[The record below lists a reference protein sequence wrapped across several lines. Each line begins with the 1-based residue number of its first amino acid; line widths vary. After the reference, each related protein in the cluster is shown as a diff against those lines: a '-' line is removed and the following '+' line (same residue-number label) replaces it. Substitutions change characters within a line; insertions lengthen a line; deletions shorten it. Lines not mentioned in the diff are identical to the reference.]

1 MLIRPLHIGALSF
14 FCVAAAT
21 AATPA
26 IAPSDAHRTHR
37 FGAQD
42 EAQFQAPDALF
53 RPQTWF
59 HYIGGNVATKGITAD
74 LEAIAQAGISGVQLF
89 HGQFGGPWPGVEPQ
103 IPCLSERWDE
113 AVHHTASECRRLG
126 LRFSMQN
133 CPGWAMSGGP
143 WIAPS
148 NAMRHLVYSRTD
160 CTTSTQPTITLAQPQ
175 PSREE
180 WRDYRDIAVL
190 AFPCPVDDAVKPLE
204 PQSITSTRPEL
215 NWKECLLGRAKGP
228 LQIAPSSTTN
238 PVQIDVSFAQPVTIR
253 RIEFSP
259 VHAFNHDFCYE
270 PGVTFRF
277 AAVRDGKEESVTTVQ
292 MPQASWQDD
301 KPFTVACSETTATQ
315 FRLTLINAHPMR
327 LSFMKLFSG
336 ARQHNW
342 ESEAAWTLRSSD
354 PSAEGIKQSPAAWVK
369 PDQVLDLTDK
379 MTADGTLTWQAP
391 TGTTW
396 TVLRIG
402 HVNAGMRNGPA
413 PAEGTGWECDKLNPR
428 GAEAHFAGY
437 IGRLTAANGPLN
449 NHLLDS
455 MLLDSWECKTQ
466 TWTWDM
472 PDVFR
477 FHAGYPLLSYMPALF
492 GYVMDD
498 PEKTACFLR
507 DWRNTINDCF
517 VNRFYGRMKELARAQ
532 NLAITFETAAGDIF
546 PADILEYYK
555 HADVP
560 MCEFWSPFTGTFV
573 GSLNFK
579 PIKPCASAARLY
591 GKTRVAAEAFT
602 SFKLTFNEHFEDLK
616 EVAHLNMM
624 EGVTHLVF
632 HTYTHNPRTDFLP
645 PGTSFGSGIGTPF
658 LRGQTW
664 WPYAKELTTY
674 FARCNYLLERGRP
687 VSDVL
692 WYLGDTIDHKPDQ
705 LAAFPAG
712 YKYDYCNP
720 DILLNRLSVKDHC
733 LVTPE
738 GLSYRLLWV
747 PATTRM
753 LPQTLEKIAQL
764 ARAGATVLLGEAPR
778 GPATRSGGAL
788 MQERFCAARDTL
800 WTAEARTLKGCTLG
814 KGHIYVNTPV
824 ETVLKSLSCE
834 PDVEGNAAWLHRTV
848 DGAEIYFIAP
858 PFGQTFQEKLSFRAQ
873 GAIEVWNPVTGQ
885 RERCA
890 AQQNGKR
897 TEVSLTLPKA
907 GACFIVFRKQ
917 SDVPQ
922 FHSVTCQ
929 PLALTQPWT
938 ISFPQ
943 GWGIAA
949 PVTTTELKPW
959 KALFTERE
967 AQAFSG
973 TATYATAFTFTPQE
987 KDARYLLKLGRVDML
1002 AQVSINNVDCGTA
1015 WCAPFEV
1022 DITAALKPG
1031 ENTLRIAV
1039 TSTWFNRLVFDASL
1053 PETQRKTWTIKGP
1066 SKDAPLTETGLMGP
1080 VELKGQLAD

>member
-1 MLIRPLHIGALSF
+1 MRLDPFHIGLLSLF
-14 FCVAAAT
+14 YVAAAT

-26 IAPSDAHRTHR
+26 IAPDEAHRMR
-37 FGAQD
+37 AFSAED
-42 EAQFQAPDALF
+42 EVHFQTPEALF

-59 HYIGGNVATKGITAD
+59 HYIGGNVATNGITAD
-74 LEAIAQAGISGVQLF
+74 LEAIAQAGLSGVQLF

-113 AVHHTASECRRLG
+113 AVHHTATECRRLG

-160 CTTSTQPTITLAQPQ
+160 CTNGIAFTLAKPQ
-175 PSREE
+175 PSAEE
-180 WRDYRDIAVL
+180 WRDYRDVAVL
-190 AFPCPVDDAVKPLE
+190 AFSRPLEDTPTPLE
-204 PQSITSTRPEL
+204 PTAITSTRPQL
-215 NWKECLLGRAKGP
+215 NWLDCLRGRAKNP
-228 LQIAPSSTTN
+228 LQIAPCTATN
-238 PVQIDVSFAQPVTIR
+238 PVQLDLTFAQPVTVR
-253 RIEFSP
+253 RIEFAP
-259 VHAFNHDFCYE
+259 VQTFNHDFCYE
-270 PGVTFRF
+270 PGVTFRL
-277 AAVRDGKEESVTTVQ
+277 AAITAGKEEAISTVQ
-292 MPQASWQDD
+292 MPQSSWQDD
-301 KPFTVACSETTATQ
+301 KPFTVACSETTAAQ
-315 FRLTLINAHPMR
+315 FRITLINAHPLR
-327 LSFMKLFSG
+327 LGFMKLFSG
-336 ARQHNW
+336 ARKHNW
-342 ESEAAWTLRSSD
+342 ESEAAWTLRSID
-354 PSAEGIKQSPAAWVK
+354 RAGDALVQSPAAWVQ

-379 MTADGTLTWQAP
+379 LSAEGTLAWQPPA
-391 TGTTW
+391 GGTW

-413 PAEGTGWECDKLNPR
+413 PQEGTGWECDKLNPL
-428 GAEAHFAGY
+428 GAETHFAGY
-437 IGRLTAANGPLN
+437 IGRLTAAHGPLSG
-449 NHLLDS
+449 HLLDS

-472 PDVFR
+472 PEVFR
-477 FHAGYPLLSYMPALF
+477 FHAGYPLRAYMPALF
-492 GYVMDD
+492 GYVMAD

-507 DWRNTINDCF
+507 DWRNTLNDCF
-517 VNRFYGRMKELARAQ
+517 VNRFYGRMKELAAAQ
-532 NLAITFETAAGDIF
+532 KLAITFETAAGDIF

-591 GKTRVAAEAFT
+591 GKMRVAAEAFT

-664 WPYAKELTTY
+664 WPHAKEFTTY
-674 FARCNYLLERGRP
+674 LARCTYLLERGRP
-687 VSDVL
+687 VADVL
-692 WYLGDTIDHKPDQ
+692 WYLGDEIDHKPDQ

-720 DILLNRLSVKDHC
+720 DILLNRLSVKENC
-733 LVTPE
+733 LITPE

-747 PATTRM
+747 PSTTRM

-764 ARAGATVLLGEAPR
+764 ARAGATVVLGEAPR
-778 GPATRSGGAL
+778 GPATLSGGAL
-788 MQERFCAARDTL
+788 MQERFYAARDAL
-800 WTAEARTLKGCTLG
+800 WTSEARTLKGQKLG
-814 KGHIYVNTPV
+814 KGRIYVNTPL
-824 ETVLKSLSCE
+824 ETALECMSCD
-834 PDVEGNAAWLHRTV
+834 PDVEGDAAWLHRIV

-858 PFGQTFQEKLSFRAQ
+858 QFGEAFQGKLSFRAT
-873 GAIEVWNPVTGQ
+873 GSAELWNPVTGQ
-885 RERCA
+885 RECCA
-890 AQQNGKR
+890 AERIGKR
-897 TEVSLTLPKA
+897 TEIRLDLPKA
-907 GACFIVFRKQ
+907 GACFVVFRNAQAPSFETKA
-917 SDVPQ
+917 
-922 FHSVTCQ
+922 CQ

-949 PVTTTELKPW
+949 PIKTTELKPW
-959 KALFTERE
+959 KELFTERE

-973 TATYATAFTFTPQE
+973 TATYETTFMFTPQE
-987 KDARYLLKLGRVDML
+987 KNARYLLKLGRVDML
-1002 AQVSINNVDCGTA
+1002 AQVTVNNEDCGTA
-1015 WCAPFEV
+1015 WCAPFEI

-1053 PETQRKTWTIKGP
+1053 PEAQRKTWTIKGP

-1080 VELKGQLAD
+1080 VELKCQLTR